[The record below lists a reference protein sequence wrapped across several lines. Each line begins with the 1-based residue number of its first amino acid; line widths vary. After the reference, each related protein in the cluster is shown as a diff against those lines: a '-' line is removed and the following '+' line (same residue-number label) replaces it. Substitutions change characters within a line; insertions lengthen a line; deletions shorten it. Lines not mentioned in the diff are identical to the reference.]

1 MRAFYALIAVLALG
15 LLGWLGAGFPLL
27 AGVWLPAVALGVF
40 VVGVVVNVV
49 GWCNAPVPFRI
60 TSVAGQQASLPWIR
74 HSPLDSPRN
83 GREAALRVAFDVLLF
98 RSLFRNTSVRRD
110 AKRLPFYTSERL
122 LWAAA
127 LAFHYALLIVVVRH
141 LRFFFNPPPAALA
154 VIDRVDGFFQ
164 LTVPTFFASDIVLL
178 GGLLFLLGRR
188 MIDRRMR
195 YLSLAAD
202 YFPLLLLVA
211 IAGTGVYMRY
221 FAKVDLLAV
230 KSLALGLVT
239 LQPHVPRSMDAWFAV
254 HLLLVSALLA
264 YFPFSKLMHMGG
276 IFLSPTRNL
285 ANDNR
290 RRRHVN
296 PWNPQVEAHTYA
308 QWEDEFRDKLVAA
321 GYTLDNEVSH
331 DKTC

>member
-15 LLGWLGAGFPLL
+15 LLGWLGAGFPLI
-27 AGVWLPAVALGVF
+27 AGVWLPGVALGVF

-83 GREAALRVAFDVLLF
+83 GREAALRVALDVLLF

-110 AKRLPFYTSERL
+110 GKRLPFYTSERL

-141 LRFFFNPPPAALA
+141 LRFFFDPPPAVLA

-164 LTVPTFFASDIVLL
+164 LTVPTFFASDVVLL

-188 MIDRRMR
+188 LIDRRMR

-202 YFPLLLLVA
+202 YFPLFLLV
-211 IAGTGVYMRY
+211 GDRRDGR
-221 FAKVDLLAV
+221 L
-230 KSLALGLVT
+230 
-239 LQPHVPRSMDAWFAV
+239 H
-254 HLLLVSALLA
+254 ALL
-264 YFPFSKLMHMGG
+264 HQGG
-276 IFLSPTRNL
+276 S
-285 ANDNR
+285 AGG
-290 RRRHVN
+290 
-296 PWNPQVEAHTYA
+296 QVPGARP
-308 QWEDEFRDKLVAA
+308 RDPAPA
-321 GYTLDNEVSH
+321 GAPVDGRVVRGAPDAGLGACS
-331 DKTC
+331 CISRSAS